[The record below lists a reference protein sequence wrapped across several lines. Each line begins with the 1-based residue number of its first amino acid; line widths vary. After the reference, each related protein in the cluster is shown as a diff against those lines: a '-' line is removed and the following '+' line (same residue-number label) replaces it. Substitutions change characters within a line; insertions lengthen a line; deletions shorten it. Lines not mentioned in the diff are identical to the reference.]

1 VLLGPWIPLVLE
13 RIPCSPT
20 TGLASKQLHHI
31 HIISAYHGRDRFL
44 LAAQE
49 KLKKTCQVKKTKKT
63 CGPFFFGTEDA
74 FFVKKSFRFVDA
86 VLDIIE

>member
-1 VLLGPWIPLVLE
+1 VHGQEHQSIPCILLECHGSRHGGESVLLGPWIPLVLE

-20 TGLASKQLHHI
+20 TALASKQLHHI

-49 KLKKTCQVKKTKKT
+49 KLKK
-63 CGPFFFGTEDA
+63 
-74 FFVKKSFRFVDA
+74 
-86 VLDIIE
+86 